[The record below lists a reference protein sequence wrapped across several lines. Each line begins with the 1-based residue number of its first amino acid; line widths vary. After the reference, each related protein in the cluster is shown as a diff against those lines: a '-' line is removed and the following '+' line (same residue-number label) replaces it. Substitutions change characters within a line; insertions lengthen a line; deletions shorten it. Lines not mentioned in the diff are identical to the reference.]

1 LQAIKNPDKCLGFLL
16 GLRIG
21 QTLDVKVVFLGY
33 EDTAQTTC
41 MRLMGKKIAVSQS
54 TSGDIPDNGLD
65 SLNTEEQ
72 SIEMELARALIKR

>member
-1 LQAIKNPDKCLGFLL
+1 
-16 GLRIG
+16 
-21 QTLDVKVVFLGY
+21 VFLGY

-65 SLNTEEQ
+65 SLNTGEQ
-72 SIEMELARALIKR
+72 SIEMELAKALMKQ